1 MSACWLCCIY
11 QIVSLVQTSG
21 EVANAYGTNLTT
33 LPQLCHLLL
42 CQLHTYRHAVGS
54 HAIRA
59 HVVGGH
65 ATVLGHGLLRHQSL
79 SLLLGE

>member
-11 QIVSLVQTSG
+11 QIVSLEQTSN
-21 EVANAYGTNLTT
+21 EVTNAYGTKLA

-42 CQLHTYRHAVGS
+42 CQLHTHRQAIGS

-59 HVVGGH
+59 HVVGCH
-65 ATVLGHGLLRHQSL
+65 ATVLGHSLLRHQGL
-79 SLLLGE
+79 SLLLG